1 VLRGQD
7 PGVGHHKVD
16 AQWILTHISRTQLD
30 FSTATGGDY
39 FYPNESYNVYG
50 QPEATMEV
58 DCPRSSSETPFPF
71 LAPTFSLAHF
81 RQFLMYIRALLW
93 KHAKIDARVLLFPLS
108 ICRHQYAEPLNSRWT
123 HTVSLSFIPVCP
135 LFPFLARRPS
145 ILPATLCPVTLCPV
159 ILSLY
164 PCCGHDLGYGAA
176 HATAASC
183 SACMLS

>member
-81 RQFLMYIRALLW
+81 GRFLMYIRALLW
-93 KHAKIDARVLLFPLS
+93 RHAKIDARVLLFPLS
-108 ICRHQYAEPLNSRWT
+108 PSPSLALDLSASVRGAPQLPLDPHCESFLHSRTPSFPLTGSPPIYPPSHPLPRHPLPRYPF
-123 HTVSLSFIPVCP
+123 SLS
-135 LFPFLARRPS
+135 LLWA
-145 ILPATLCPVTLCPV
+145 
-159 ILSLY
+159 
-164 PCCGHDLGYGAA
+164 
-176 HATAASC
+176 
-183 SACMLS
+183 